1 MERAGA
7 SAPIETESEPRS
19 FVETRAD
26 VRNGS
31 SASFDSSGADFSFA
45 PGSRYSLAPYQLSNG
60 KNADMYG
67 GIAVESS
74 RHAEHV
80 RRLAFR
86 LGVVGAFD
94 AIAPLSLGTI

>member
-31 SASFDSSGADFSFA
+31 ILLKKSVNN
-45 PGSRYSLAPYQLSNG
+45 SR
-60 KNADMYG
+60 
-67 GIAVESS
+67 
-74 RHAEHV
+74 
-80 RRLAFR
+80 
-86 LGVVGAFD
+86 
-94 AIAPLSLGTI
+94 